1 MSQRTLFE
9 TADELRALANAG
21 LHYAENDYD
30 RDRYERILRVSAR
43 LIAAADERDEAEV
56 LAEFQDN
63 LLHLSPLLGSSAAV
77 YQDGKVLL
85 GKRVDNGLWDLCGGF
100 VEVGET
106 LAEAALREA
115 REEAGLNVSVT
126 QLLAVFD
133 SRLWRTRMKAHMYH
147 AVFRAELISG
157 TPTPTNE
164 MTGFVWADE
173 TNLPELHHSQKHTLG
188 LIFKL
193 LRGEVAVPYYDS
205 PGQLP
210 KLSRA

>member
-1 MSQRTLFE
+1 MSRRTLFE

-63 LLHLSPLLGSSAAV
+63 LLHLSPLSGSSAAL
-77 YQDGKVLL
+77 YQNGKVLL
-85 GKRVDNGLWDLCGGF
+85 GKRVDNGLWDLLGGLT
-100 VEVGET
+100 EVGET
-106 LAEAALREA
+106 LAEAATREA
-115 REEAGLNVSVT
+115 FEEAGLEVSVT

-133 SRLWRTRMKAHMYH
+133 SRLWHTRMKAHMYH
-147 AVFRAELISG
+147 AVFRAELVSG
-157 TPTPTNE
+157 TPTPSNE
-164 MTGFVWADE
+164 MTEFVWAGE
-173 TNLPELHHSQKHTLG
+173 TNLPELHHSQRHTLG
-188 LIFKL
+188 IIFKL

-205 PGQLP
+205 PEQLP
-210 KLSRA
+210 ELSIA